1 MSRKTKIYIVGAG
14 PGSTQLISVRG
25 LQILQQADC
34 VIYDRL
40 VNTELLN
47 LVSENAE
54 LIYVGK
60 EHSENKPSQEN
71 INRIII
77 EKSQVYKK
85 IVRLKGGDPMIFGRA
100 SEELKCL
107 IDNKIDFE
115 IIPGITAAST
125 AAALAG
131 VVLTDRNTASSVTFV
146 TGQAADGREVDIDF
160 KSLVKLSGTIVF
172 YMAVGNMQRIC
183 QRLIDSALPADT
195 NVVVVADASL
205 PSQKIVRGTITDIAR
220 KCTESGIEPPAVM
233 IIGKN
238 CFSWFEKLPLFGKKI
253 LITRD
258 LAGDAEFACKLA
270 ARGAHAVE
278 YPAFQLRD
286 LTDTQEFKEI
296 FKTIAD
302 FDWVFFTS
310 PRGVKFFFR
319 AVEKS
324 GKDARIF
331 AVAKIACIG
340 SQTAGELDNFGLK
353 ADLVP
358 AVYTSEE
365 FAKSFIKD
373 HNPAGKKILLLRS
386 ALADSELMEKL
397 ARCHAQVKQVSIYSA
412 EKEKT
417 DVTALAEQIRTEA
430 IDWITFASS
439 FAVDCFFE
447 DFDAK
452 SINKK
457 IKIASIGPSTSDT
470 LRKLG
475 IKPTVEAADH
485 TIDGLIEAM
494 EGVTEPRQ

>member
-172 YMAVGNMQRIC
+172 YMAAGF
-183 QRLIDSALPADT
+183 
-195 NVVVVADASL
+195 
-205 PSQKIVRGTITDIAR
+205 RGS
-220 KCTESGIEPPAVM
+220 CGSV
-233 IIGKN
+233 
-238 CFSWFEKLPLFGKKI
+238 
-253 LITRD
+253 
-258 LAGDAEFACKLA
+258 
-270 ARGAHAVE
+270 
-278 YPAFQLRD
+278 
-286 LTDTQEFKEI
+286 
-296 FKTIAD
+296 
-302 FDWVFFTS
+302 
-310 PRGVKFFFR
+310 PR
-319 AVEKS
+319 
-324 GKDARIF
+324 
-331 AVAKIACIG
+331 
-340 SQTAGELDNFGLK
+340 
-353 ADLVP
+353 
-358 AVYTSEE
+358 
-365 FAKSFIKD
+365 
-373 HNPAGKKILLLRS
+373 
-386 ALADSELMEKL
+386 
-397 ARCHAQVKQVSIYSA
+397 
-412 EKEKT
+412 
-417 DVTALAEQIRTEA
+417 
-430 IDWITFASS
+430 
-439 FAVDCFFE
+439 
-447 DFDAK
+447 
-452 SINKK
+452 
-457 IKIASIGPSTSDT
+457 
-470 LRKLG
+470 
-475 IKPTVEAADH
+475 
-485 TIDGLIEAM
+485 
-494 EGVTEPRQ
+494 